1 MINNEYLY
9 HFTSS
14 ENLIRILETMS
25 LKLSDFKKLNDLNEN
40 NIPHYYF
47 INGRRLA
54 QTKNYIKNHCK
65 ILCFSQDY
73 LYKHRLLSGINH
85 PRMWAQYAQNSTGA
99 CIIINENLFLKQ
111 NENILKTT
119 FYKIENIEYTDKLYN
134 ISKPNPIYSFPEE
147 LLKCHYKDIF
157 YKKHIDWEQ
166 EHERRLFI
174 LNIPEIQFL
183 SIKNCILYICLGSNF
198 NKYDKLRETIHKL
211 ESKCFNQDNHLLF
224 LSQYNMDG
232 NISEGPLVDQLKYSN
247 SKKNE

>member
-73 LYKHRLLSGINH
+73 LYKHRLLRGINH

-111 NENILKTT
+111 NENGK
-119 FYKIENIEYTDKLYN
+119 E
-134 ISKPNPIYSFPEE
+134 
-147 LLKCHYKDIF
+147 IF
-157 YKKHIDWEQ
+157 WRNRFCCDRHR
-166 EHERRLFI
+166 RRLE
-174 LNIPEIQFL
+174 LPA
-183 SIKNCILYICLGSNF
+183 K
-198 NKYDKLRETIHKL
+198 
-211 ESKCFNQDNHLLF
+211 
-224 LSQYNMDG
+224 
-232 NISEGPLVDQLKYSN
+232 
-247 SKKNE
+247 

>member
-111 NENILKTT
+111 NENILKT
-119 FYKIENIEYTDKLYN
+119 KI
-134 ISKPNPIYSFPEE
+134 S
-147 LLKCHYKDIF
+147 
-157 YKKHIDWEQ
+157 
-166 EHERRLFI
+166 
-174 LNIPEIQFL
+174 
-183 SIKNCILYICLGSNF
+183 
-198 NKYDKLRETIHKL
+198 
-211 ESKCFNQDNHLLF
+211 
-224 LSQYNMDG
+224 
-232 NISEGPLVDQLKYSN
+232 
-247 SKKNE
+247 

>member
-47 INGRRLA
+47 INGRGLA

-73 LYKHRLLSGINH
+73 LYKHRLLRGTNH

-99 CIIINENLFLKQ
+99 CIIIRGVL
-111 NENILKTT
+111 
-119 FYKIENIEYTDKLYN
+119 
-134 ISKPNPIYSFPEE
+134 
-147 LLKCHYKDIF
+147 
-157 YKKHIDWEQ
+157 
-166 EHERRLFI
+166 
-174 LNIPEIQFL
+174 
-183 SIKNCILYICLGSNF
+183 
-198 NKYDKLRETIHKL
+198 
-211 ESKCFNQDNHLLF
+211 
-224 LSQYNMDG
+224 
-232 NISEGPLVDQLKYSN
+232 
-247 SKKNE
+247 

>member
-47 INGRRLA
+47 INGRGLA

-73 LYKHRLLSGINH
+73 LYKHRLLRGTNH

-134 ISKPNPIYSFPEE
+134 ISKPNPIYSYPEE
-147 LLKCHYKDIF
+147 LLNVTTKTF
-157 YKKHIDWEQ
+157 
-166 EHERRLFI
+166 F
-174 LNIPEIQFL
+174 
-183 SIKNCILYICLGSNF
+183 IKNILIG
-198 NKYDKLRETIHKL
+198 NKNTNKD
-211 ESKCFNQDNHLLF
+211 FLF
-224 LSQYNMDG
+224 
-232 NISEGPLVDQLKYSN
+232 
-247 SKKNE
+247 